1 MTDTQWPRYIVFQQ
15 AKLGE
20 PHQYA
25 GSVHAPDSEMALMNA
40 RDVFVR
46 RPACVNLWVVPADAI
61 FAKTA
66 EELAEKPAI
75 LDGIED
81 HAKEPE
87 RYHVFQKANQKGTYG
102 HVGDVMAESANTA
115 FKQAFETVAQRSAA
129 AWWVFRAEAVTQS
142 TPEDIEALFQPA
154 TSKPF
159 RDQAFYHTVAAMH
172 TAARQIRTQTQDTN
186 IDES

>member
-15 AKLGE
+15 AKLDE

-25 GSVHAPDSEMALMNA
+25 GSVHAPDAEMALMNA

-46 RPACVNLWVVPADAI
+46 RPACVSLWIVPAGAI

-66 EELAEKPAI
+66 EELAENPSL
-75 LDGIED
+75 LDGLEND
-81 HAKEPE
+81 AKKLEN
-87 RYHVFQKANQKGTYG
+87 YHVFQKAIQKGTYG
-102 HVGDVMAESANTA
+102 YVGDVTAESANEA
-115 FKQAFETVAQRSAA
+115 FRQALGTVAQRSAM
-129 AWWVFRAEAVTQS
+129 AWWVFPAKSVTQS

-154 TSKPF
+154 TNKPF
-159 RDQAFYHTVAAMH
+159 RDQAFYHTVAAMQ
-172 TAARQIRTQTQDTN
+172 QIRTQTQDTN

>member
-15 AKLGE
+15 AKIEE

-25 GSVHAPDSEMALMNA
+25 GSVHAPDAEMALMNA

-46 RPACVNLWVVPADAI
+46 RPACVSLWVVPAGVI

-66 EELAEKPAI
+66 EELTENPAL
-75 LDGIED
+75 LDGVED
-81 HAKEPE
+81 QAKAPTQ
-87 RYHVFQKANQKGTYG
+87 YHVFQKATHKGTYG
-102 HVGDVMAESANTA
+102 HVGDVTAESAGEA
-115 FKQAFETVAQRSAA
+115 FKQAFATVAQCSAA
-129 AWWVFRAEAVTQS
+129 AWWVFTVEAVTQS

-172 TAARQIRTQTQDTN
+172 TASRQIRTQTQDTN
-186 IDES
+186 IDER